1 MSWFYSQK
9 MPPQGTALVIHG
21 LNLLPEKMLPLI
33 EWLNHLGVDAFN
45 LTLHGHGTPE
55 KKLPP
60 APKSRMEAMQQVT
73 HALWLEETRCAYQ
86 TVKAHAQQ
94 QENPLLLVGFSLG
107 AVLGLEL
114 FSFEKQPFDQM
125 ILLAPPLV
133 IHARG
138 YAVKWLRGFPR
149 LVLKSLAP
157 KDYRANDG
165 TPVAAYLALFQSMS
179 HVQSLLPAM
188 NIPTQIFID
197 PQDPLVKAKA
207 LPLLLSK
214 HHLTQWELS
223 HVHGDVQGASRCNS
237 AHLILDENSL
247 GKNAWKRMQ
256 EEIQAHWQW
265 GISQA

>member
-60 APKSRMEAMQQVT
+60 AKTRREAMQQVT

-86 TVKAHAQQ
+86 TAKAHAQQ
-94 QENPLLLVGFSLG
+94 HENPLLLVGFSLG

-114 FSFEKQPFDQM
+114 FSLEKQPFERM

-138 YAVKWLRGFPR
+138 YAVKGLRGFPR

-165 TPVAAYLALFQSMS
+165 TSVAAYLALFQSIA

-207 LPLLLSK
+207 LPFLLAK
-214 HHLTQWELS
+214 HRLTQWELF
-223 HVHGDVQGASRCNS
+223 HVQAEVQGFFGRNL

-247 GKNAWKRMQ
+247 GKNAWNRMQ
-256 EEIQAHWQW
+256 EEIQAHWQRRT
-265 GISQA
+265 SQA